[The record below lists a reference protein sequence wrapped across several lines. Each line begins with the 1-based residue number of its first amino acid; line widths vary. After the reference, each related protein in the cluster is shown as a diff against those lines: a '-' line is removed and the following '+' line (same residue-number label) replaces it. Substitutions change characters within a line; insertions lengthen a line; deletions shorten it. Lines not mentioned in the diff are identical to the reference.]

1 MSAAEMLGYTNRTV
15 YEYQAPGENVDGELL
30 IDPPVAVDYPCRVQA
45 KTDGLE
51 QYQTFST
58 ERRLRMD
65 GAIVIKGDTPLATES
80 LDGLT
85 PASVIDFRG
94 KFYRVVAS
102 DDNRHTVLPH
112 CLAIALLDPH
122 FTAPE
127 PEPEE
132 EPTP

>member
-1 MSAAEMLGYTNRTV
+1 MSAASMLGYTDRTV
-15 YEYQAPGENVDGELL
+15 YVYDEGLNVDGELSL
-30 IDPPVAVDYPCRVQA
+30 DPPTPVTYPCRVQA

-51 QYQTFST
+51 QYQAYSN
-58 ERRLRMD
+58 ERRLRID
-65 GAIVIKGDTPLATES
+65 GAIVIKGDTPLAAES

-94 KFYRVVAS
+94 KFYRVVSS

-112 CLAIALLDPH
+112 CLAVALLDPH

-127 PEPEE
+127 P
-132 EPTP
+132 TP